1 MIKLPR
7 PTHDNFNYEM
17 TTNGKITLAAMLVEA
32 VTGFISQQQQQYH
45 HAPPPPRRNPIDQIM
60 EEIDAIPGL
69 RQKFDA
75 LNACEQREVI
85 REMLNSR

>member
-1 MIKLPR
+1 M
-7 PTHDNFNYEM
+7 
-17 TTNGKITLAAMLVEA
+17 
-32 VTGFISQQQQQYH
+32 Q
-45 HAPPPPRRNPIDQIM
+45 
-60 EEIDAIPGL
+60 EIDAIPGL